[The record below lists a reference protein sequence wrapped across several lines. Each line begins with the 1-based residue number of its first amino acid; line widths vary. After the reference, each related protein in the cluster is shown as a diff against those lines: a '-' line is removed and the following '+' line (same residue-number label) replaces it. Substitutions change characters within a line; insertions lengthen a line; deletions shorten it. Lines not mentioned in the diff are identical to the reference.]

1 MMIQKEIRIINDREV
16 HLFFDTEQQVYLVA
30 SDAMEIFLKS
40 IQELKRFTDI
50 AEQELLHFL
59 PCKVGDYVYQIDR
72 QNNKINTH
80 KVAQITITLGKK
92 SCTMHFDFETTGHCR
107 YEDFGKTVFMNK
119 VEAANALN
127 AKTEV
132 KK

>member
-40 IQELKRFTDI
+40 IQELKRFTDM

-72 QNNKINTH
+72 MNNKINTK
-80 KVAQITITLGKK
+80 KVRQITIILGRQ
-92 SCTMHFDFETTGHCR
+92 SCIIQFDFETTGYCI
-107 YEDFGKTVFMNK
+107 YEEFGRTVFTNK
-119 VEAANALN
+119 VDAMNALN

-132 KK
+132 KE